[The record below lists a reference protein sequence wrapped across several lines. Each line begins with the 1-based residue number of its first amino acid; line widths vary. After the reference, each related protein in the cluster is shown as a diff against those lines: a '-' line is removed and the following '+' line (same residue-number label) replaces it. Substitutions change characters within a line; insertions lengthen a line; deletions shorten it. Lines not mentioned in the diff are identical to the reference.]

1 MPCAASADLARAMH
15 SNVVAIWLG
24 TKSLQRRSNNHAV
37 SSRHNVKDDMASG
50 CSICRLDQYFARKR
64 SC

>member
-24 TKSLQRRSNNHAV
+24 TKTLQRRSNDYAV
-37 SSRHNVKDDMASG
+37 SSGHNLKDDPASG
-50 CSICRLDQYFARKR
+50 YLICHLDQDFARKR